1 MRADAQSQIVAAGGG
16 GEREMWARVCVCVCR
31 RWGEYLK
38 VYLCLLRNPQH
49 PGDRV
54 ADISSL
60 VVAVFFKR
68 NSYFAFPSMHLV
80 ILHIGA
86 G

>member
-1 MRADAQSQIVAAGGG
+1 MCVCVGGG
-16 GEREMWARVCVCVCR
+16 G
-31 RWGEYLK
+31 GEYLK
-38 VYLCLLRNPQH
+38 VYLCLLRNHQH
-49 PGDRV
+49 PGERV

-68 NSYFAFPSMHLV
+68 NSYSAFPSMHLV
-80 ILHIGA
+80 ILHIWA